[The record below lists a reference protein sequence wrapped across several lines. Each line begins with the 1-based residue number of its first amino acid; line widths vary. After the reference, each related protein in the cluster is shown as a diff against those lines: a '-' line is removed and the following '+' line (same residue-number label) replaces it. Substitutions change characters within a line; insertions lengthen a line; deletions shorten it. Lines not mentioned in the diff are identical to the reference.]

1 MSVDEALEG
10 VVVRREGE
18 PMHAVIA
25 SLINSPGSP
34 VNTAIELAS
43 GSLPRPPGRPPAEP
57 IVVKIPPRRRDDPEV
72 EGPDDEDEGGLR
84 WPPAW
89 LPDLPP
95 PPPPEERARRS
106 ATSRSRPC

>member
-34 VNTAIELAS
+34 VNTAIELAP
-43 GSLPRPPGRPPAEP
+43 GSLPRPPGRQPAEP
-57 IVVKIPPRRRDDPEV
+57 IVVKIPPWRRDDPEV
-72 EGPDDEDEGGLR
+72 EGPNEQDEEDDGGFR
-84 WPPAW
+84 RAPSWI
-89 LPDLPP
+89 PDLPP
-95 PPPPEERARRS
+95 PPPPEERARR
-106 ATSRSRPC
+106 